1 MSYRNL
7 KDRLLARPRV
17 KASYDMQMEL
27 SKLGRLVQRAREG
40 SKLLQK
46 DLAALSGVA
55 QGDISRLE
63 GGAGEKGPTFET
75 LLRLVHAQGLELVM
89 ELVPKKASGSSDKV
103 SSARKRAAQAA
114 EIEQAPALR
123 EAF

>member
-1 MSYRNL
+1 MSYQDMRE
-7 KDRLLARPRV
+7 RLLARGQV

-89 ELVPKKASGSSDKV
+89 ELVPKKANGSATQA
-103 SSARKRAAQAA
+103 SSTRKGAVQAA
-114 EIEQAPALR
+114 KIEQAPALR

>member
-1 MSYRNL
+1 MSYQKMRE
-7 KDRLLARPRV
+7 RLLARPGV

-46 DLAALSGVA
+46 ELAALSGVA

-89 ELVPKKASGSSDKV
+89 ELVPKKANGTTKASTL
-103 SSARKRAAQAA
+103 KRAGQTAD
-114 EIEQAPALR
+114 IEQAPALR

>member
-1 MSYRNL
+1 MSYPSMRE
-7 KDRLLARPRV
+7 RLLARPGV

-46 DLAALSGVA
+46 ELAVLSGVA

-89 ELVPKKASGSSDKV
+89 ELVPKKANGASTKA
-103 SSARKRAAQAA
+103 ARKRAAQTA
-114 EIEQAPALR
+114 EIEQTAALR

>member
-1 MSYRNL
+1 MSYQNMRE
-7 KDRLLARPRV
+7 RLLARPQV

-89 ELVPKKASGSSDKV
+89 ELVPKKANGSTTKA
-103 SSARKRAAQAA
+103 SSTRRRAVQAA

>member
-89 ELVPKKASGSSDKV
+89 ELVPKKASGSSDKA

-114 EIEQAPALR
+114 IEHAPTLR

>member
-1 MSYRNL
+1 MSYQKMRE
-7 KDRLLARPRV
+7 RLLARPAV

-40 SKLLQK
+40 SNLLQK
-46 DLAALSGVA
+46 ELAALSGVA

-75 LLRLVHAQGLELVM
+75 LLRLVHAQGMELVM
-89 ELVPKKASGSSDKV
+89 EFVPKKASGSSDKA
-103 SSARKRAAQAA
+103 SSSRKRAAQAA
-114 EIEQAPALR
+114 EIEHAPALR